1 MTGRASKPRKP
12 AKSTRPDDG
21 DPGGGP
27 VASAR
32 QRTASLFPPH
42 ALREYALLADGER
55 GALIGPKGDIAWMCA
70 PSWDSGSVFSS
81 LIGGS
86 GVYAIWPA
94 DRFTWGGFYEAGS
107 LIWHSRWV
115 TDADAITECRE
126 ALAFPGEPGRLV
138 LLRRIM
144 ACDGTARVRVRLQP
158 RADYDRRPLRQ
169 LNQDAAGLWTG
180 RAGDLYLRWS
190 GAVGAATAAS
200 RQGGAL
206 LELTLRVDE
215 GRHADLVL
223 ELSDRPFDGPPPDP
237 DEAWAAT
244 EHGWQQAVP
253 KLEKVTARRD
263 AVHAYAVMR
272 GLTSAGNGM
281 VAAATTSLPER
292 AAAGRNYDY
301 RYAWIRDQCYAGSA
315 AAAVGGHPLLDQAVR
330 FVAARLHEDGPKLRP
345 AYTTTGGRVPDQA
358 GLRLPGYP
366 GGFDQTGNWVNKQF
380 QLDAFGEALLLFA
393 DAARLDRLDADAA
406 AAVQIAAAAIEQR
419 WQEPDAGI
427 WEIDDQAW
435 THSRLT
441 CAAGLRSAAAACA
454 AGTLGGRW
462 IALAD
467 AIVADTAK
475 HALHPSGRWQR
486 SPADP
491 GLDGALLLAGL
502 RGAVPAD
509 DPRTT
514 ATLSAYEEEL
524 VSEGYAYRF
533 RHDDR
538 PLADAEGAFLL
549 CNFVLSLALLQQG
562 DAVEAARFFERA
574 RAACGPPGLY
584 AEEFDVHQRQLR
596 GNLPQAFVHALL
608 LECAGRLSAVVRL

>member
-12 AKSTRPDDG
+12 PKSTRPG

-27 VASAR
+27 VAPAR

-55 GALIGPKGDIAWMCA
+55 GALIGPKGDIAWMCE

-138 LLRRIM
+138 LLRRMM

-158 RADYDRRPLRQ
+158 RADYDRRPLRP
-169 LNQDAAGLWTG
+169 LHQDAAGLWTG

-200 RQGGAL
+200 RQRGEL

-272 GLTSAGNGM
+272 
-281 VAAATTSLPER
+281 
-292 AAAGRNYDY
+292 
-301 RYAWIRDQCYAGSA
+301 
-315 AAAVGGHPLLDQAVR
+315 
-330 FVAARLHEDGPKLRP
+330 
-345 AYTTTGGRVPDQA
+345 
-358 GLRLPGYP
+358 
-366 GGFDQTGNWVNKQF
+366 
-380 QLDAFGEALLLFA
+380 
-393 DAARLDRLDADAA
+393 
-406 AAVQIAAAAIEQR
+406 
-419 WQEPDAGI
+419 
-427 WEIDDQAW
+427 
-435 THSRLT
+435 
-441 CAAGLRSAAAACA
+441 
-454 AGTLGGRW
+454 
-462 IALAD
+462 
-467 AIVADTAK
+467 
-475 HALHPSGRWQR
+475 
-486 SPADP
+486 
-491 GLDGALLLAGL
+491 
-502 RGAVPAD
+502 
-509 DPRTT
+509 
-514 ATLSAYEEEL
+514 
-524 VSEGYAYRF
+524 
-533 RHDDR
+533 
-538 PLADAEGAFLL
+538 
-549 CNFVLSLALLQQG
+549 
-562 DAVEAARFFERA
+562 
-574 RAACGPPGLY
+574 
-584 AEEFDVHQRQLR
+584 
-596 GNLPQAFVHALL
+596 
-608 LECAGRLSAVVRL
+608 

>member
-169 LNQDAAGLWTG
+169 LHQDAAGLWTG